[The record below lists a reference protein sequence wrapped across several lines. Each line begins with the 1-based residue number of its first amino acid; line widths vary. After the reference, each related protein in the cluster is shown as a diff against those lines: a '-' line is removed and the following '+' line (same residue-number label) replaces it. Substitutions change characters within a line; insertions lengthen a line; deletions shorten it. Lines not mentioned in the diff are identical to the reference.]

1 METYSKNNKTGFVSE
16 TPTSYYY
23 EGNVAIP
30 LKNLTSTQKM
40 EIVKDGISKSYLV
53 KLKKNTAL
61 DYDALAQALSVTRS
75 TLINKKGS
83 QKYSIPLSERII
95 ALAEL
100 YSFGYEVFEDQDKF
114 NAWMFHP
121 NQALGGAIPFDFI
134 DNIYGREE
142 IQNLIGRIA
151 HGIYS

>member
-1 METYSKNNKTGFVSE
+1 MKTYPKNNTSGFVSE
-16 TPTSYYY
+16 TPTSYY

-40 EIVKDGISKSYLV
+40 EIVKGGISKSYLV
-53 KLKKNTAL
+53 KLKKNTDL

-75 TLINKKGS
+75 TLINKKGG

-114 NAWMFHP
+114 NAWMFHS

-151 HGIYS
+151 HGVYS